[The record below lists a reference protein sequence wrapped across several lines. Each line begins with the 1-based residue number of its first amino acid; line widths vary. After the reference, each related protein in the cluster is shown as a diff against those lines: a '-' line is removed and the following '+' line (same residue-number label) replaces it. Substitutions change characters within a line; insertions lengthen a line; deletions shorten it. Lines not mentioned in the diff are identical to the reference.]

1 MSVGG
6 CPLSKRAGNKPGH
19 KGKDW
24 KGTEALKINEIGE
37 FGLIE
42 SIKKDCITSL
52 EGVVK
57 GIGDDC
63 AVFRSSSGRVLL
75 LTTDM
80 LVEDIHFLRNTITP
94 YQLGRKAVAVNLS
107 DIAAMG
113 GRPLVILISLALP
126 AQTEV
131 EEMQEFYRG
140 MSDIC
145 GLYGVNIVG
154 GDTVASPD
162 NLIINVSLIGEAD
175 EHEILYRSGAR
186 PGDKIYLTGPVGDSS
201 AGLSILKHEISAP
214 ESLCG
219 HFVKAHNEPEP
230 LIETG
235 KMIAGSRLAT
245 AMIDLSDGL
254 LSDLGHICQESRV
267 GALLFRDKL
276 PLSRELE
283 SLAAHAGFD
292 PFDFALSG
300 GEDYVLLVTVPGA
313 KTRDFELACKARI
326 PSPLFLIGDIRE
338 EKGISITNADGSVE
352 ELAPKGFDHFSHPW

>member
-1 MSVGG
+1 
-6 CPLSKRAGNKPGH
+6 
-19 KGKDW
+19 
-24 KGTEALKINEIGE
+24 LKINEIGE

-52 EGVVK
+52 KGVVK

-63 AVFRSSSGRVLL
+63 AVFHSSPGRVLL

-80 LVEDIHFLRNTITP
+80 LAEDIHFLRNTITP
-94 YQLGRKAVAVNLS
+94 HQLGWKAIAVNLS

-113 GRPLVILISLALP
+113 GRPLVALISLAVP

-131 EEMQEFYRG
+131 EEIKELYRG

-162 NLIINVSLIGEAD
+162 NLIINVSLVGDANEQ
-175 EHEILYRSGAR
+175 EVLYRSGAR
-186 PGDKIYLTGPVGDSS
+186 PGDKIYLTGTVGDSS
-201 AGLSILKHEISAP
+201 AGLSILRHEISAP
-214 ESLCG
+214 ESLRG
-219 HFVKAHNEPEP
+219 HFIKAHNEPEP

-235 KMIAGSRLAT
+235 KMIAGSRLAS

-254 LSDLGHICQESRV
+254 LSDLGHICEESEV
-267 GALLFRDKL
+267 GALLDRTTI
-276 PLSRELE
+276 PLSQELK

-292 PFDFALSG
+292 PLDFALSG
-300 GEDYVLLVTVPGA
+300 GEDYGLLVTVPEANSREFERAYKKKRLTPIFMIGA
-313 KTRDFELACKARI
+313 
-326 PSPLFLIGDIRE
+326 IRQE
-338 EKGISITNADGSVE
+338 AGIRITNADGSVE
-352 ELAPKGFDHFSHPW
+352 ELAPKGFDHFSRPW